1 MTLEEMIRFVSDQAA
16 MQLLYAN
23 VADGMCDRRN
33 GEADEVA
40 VECREEAGAL
50 MCVEN
55 ELRALAARQAR
66 AQD

>member
-1 MTLEEMIRFVSDQAA
+1 MTLEEMIRFVSEQA
-16 MQLLYAN
+16 MFLLSEAK
-23 VADGMCDRRN
+23 DCDLWDFN
-33 GEADEVA
+33 SIATN
-40 VECREEAGAL
+40 CREEAGAL